1 MSSNCDEAGI
11 LYYQVIHDREVR
23 LVSAGYRIFSCE
35 WDRKHGRIVVSPV
48 CSDIRS
54 GELECIRENVRCG
67 LDRMR
72 DIADVLEASGMPYS
86 AEDIVCRYN
95 ETAADVITVFGFIRR
110 KAARLRRMGRNRTA
124 GTYMEAL
131 SSLMKFRGYV
141 DFRFNSFDADMI
153 ERYEAWMRMRRLCRN
168 TTSFYMRIL
177 RTLYNQAVSEG
188 LAREVNPFRN
198 VYTGIDKTAKRA
210 VTLQEIRRI
219 KELDLSG
226 EKGLEFAR
234 DIFLLSFCLRGM
246 SFVDLAYLRK
256 TDLSNGFVTYN
267 RRKTGRQLTIR
278 WERHMQLLLDK
289 YNSPDTRY
297 LLPIIVREDGTEE
310 RQYRN
315 RMLLINRRLKKV
327 AALAGVHMPLT
338 LYVARH
344 SWASIA
350 NAKNIPISVIS
361 GAMWHDSEST
371 TQIYL
376 ASIQTNT
383 IDEANQSILKDL

>member
-1 MSSNCDEAGI
+1 
-11 LYYQVIHDREVR
+11 
-23 LVSAGYRIFSCE
+23 
-35 WDRKHGRIVVSPV
+35 
-48 CSDIRS
+48 
-54 GELECIRENVRCG
+54 
-67 LDRMR
+67 
-72 DIADVLEASGMPYS
+72 
-86 AEDIVCRYN
+86 
-95 ETAADVITVFGFIRR
+95 
-110 KAARLRRMGRNRTA
+110 
-124 GTYMEAL
+124 
-131 SSLMKFRGYV
+131 
-141 DFRFNSFDADMI
+141 MI

-361 GAMWHDSEST
+361 GAMGHDSEST